1 MTPFLRKQPVS
12 RNQCLLLAILCGLL
26 ISVQAG
32 ADGSTGP
39 AEMLTAMTDRV
50 LVEIRNDPAI
60 LDDDV
65 RTRSLAEE
73 LILPNIDFRVASQW
87 VLGKHWRTASP
98 SQREAFVS
106 EFRAL
111 LVNTYLRS
119 LNKYQDYTVRILS
132 ARPGQPDGR
141 AVVDA
146 EVLQPEGPPIKFLF
160 RLHQRKNDW
169 LVYDIVVEGVS
180 LVATH
185 RSGFATEIRDK
196 GLDSLIAHLVVRNGG
211 EATAAGIAEQ

>member
-1 MTPFLRKQPVS
+1 MTGFLHRQTFS
-12 RNQCLLLAILCGLL
+12 RRHNILCCLVCGMLM
-26 ISVQAG
+26 ITQVG

-39 AEMLTAMTDRV
+39 AKMLANMTDRV
-50 LVEIRNDPAI
+50 LLEIRNDPAI
-60 LDDDV
+60 LDDED
-65 RTRSLAEE
+65 RTRRLAEQM
-73 LILPNIDFRVASQW
+73 ILPNIDFRVASQW

-98 SQREAFVS
+98 SQREAFVD

-119 LNKYQDYTVRILS
+119 LKKYQDYTVRILA

-146 EVLQPEGPPIKFLF
+146 EVLQPEGPPIKVMF
-160 RLHQRKNDW
+160 RLHQQKQDW
-169 LVYDIVVEGVS
+169 QVYDIVIEGVS

-196 GLDSLIAHLVVRNGG
+196 GLDSLIAHLVVRNAS
-211 EATAAGIAEQ
+211 ESTATGAAEQ

>member
-1 MTPFLRKQPVS
+1 MTHFPRKQPVS
-12 RNQCLLLAILCGLL
+12 RSQCLLLSILCGMLM
-26 ISVQAG
+26 SVQAG

-39 AEMLTAMTDRV
+39 VEMLTAMTDRV

-60 LDDDV
+60 LEDDV

-98 SQREAFVS
+98 AQREAFVG

-160 RLHQRKNDW
+160 RLHTRKNDW

-185 RSGFATEIRDK
+185 RSGFATQIRDK
-196 GLDSLIAHLVVRNGG
+196 GLDSLIAHLVVRNGS

>member
-1 MTPFLRKQPVS
+1 MCSLV
-12 RNQCLLLAILCGLL
+12 CGVLM
-26 ISVQAG
+26 IAQAG
-32 ADGSTGP
+32 ADGATGP
-39 AEMLTAMTDRV
+39 AKMLANMTDQV
-50 LVEIRNDPAI
+50 LIEIRNDPAI
-60 LDDDV
+60 LDDED
-65 RTRSLAEE
+65 RTRRLADQ

-98 SQREAFVS
+98 SQREAFVD

-119 LNKYQDYTVRILS
+119 LRKYQDYTVRILA

-146 EVLQPEGPPIKFLF
+146 EVLQPDGPPIKVMF
-160 RLHQRKNDW
+160 RLHRQKRDW
-169 LVYDIVVEGVS
+169 QVYDIVIEGVS

-196 GLDSLIAHLVVRNGG
+196 GLDSLIAHLVVRNAG
-211 EATAAGIAEQ
+211 EATATGAAEQ

>member
-1 MTPFLRKQPVS
+1 MLMITQV
-12 RNQCLLLAILCGLL
+12 
-26 ISVQAG
+26 G

-39 AEMLTAMTDRV
+39 AKMLANMTDRV
-50 LVEIRNDPAI
+50 LLEIRNDPAI
-60 LDDDV
+60 LDDED
-65 RTRSLAEE
+65 RTRRLAEQM
-73 LILPNIDFRVASQW
+73 ILPNIDFRVASQW

-98 SQREAFVS
+98 TQREAFID

-119 LNKYQDYTVRILS
+119 LKKYQDYTVRILA

-146 EVLQPEGPPIKFLF
+146 EVLQPDGPPIKVMF
-160 RLHQRKNDW
+160 RLHQQKQDW
-169 LVYDIVVEGVS
+169 QVYDIVIEGVS

-196 GLDSLIAHLVVRNGG
+196 GLDSLIAHLVVRNAS
-211 EATAAGIAEQ
+211 ESTATGAAEQ

>member
-1 MTPFLRKQPVS
+1 MTPSLGKQPAS
-12 RNQCLLLAILCGLL
+12 RSQCLLLGVLCGMLM
-26 ISVQAG
+26 SMQAR

-39 AEMLTAMTDRV
+39 AEMLATMTDRV
-50 LVEIRNDPAI
+50 LAEIRNNPAI
-60 LDDDV
+60 LDDEA

-73 LILPNIDFRVASQW
+73 LILPHIDFRVASQW

-98 SQREAFVS
+98 SQREAFVG

-119 LNKYQDYTVRILS
+119 LDKYQEYTVRILT
-132 ARPGQPDGR
+132 ARPGQPNGR
-141 AVVDA
+141 AIVDA
-146 EVLQPEGPPIKFLF
+146 EVLQPAGPPIKVLF
-160 RLHQRKNDW
+160 RLHQRKNAW
-169 LVYDIVVEGVS
+169 LVYDIVIEGVS

-196 GLDSLIAHLVVRNGG
+196 GLDSLIAHLEVRNAS
-211 EATAAGIAEQ
+211 EATAAGMAEQ

>member
-1 MTPFLRKQPVS
+1 MLMITQV
-12 RNQCLLLAILCGLL
+12 
-26 ISVQAG
+26 G

-39 AEMLTAMTDRV
+39 AKMLANMTDRV
-50 LVEIRNDPAI
+50 LLEIRNDPAI
-60 LDDDV
+60 LDDED
-65 RTRSLAEE
+65 RTRRLAEQM
-73 LILPNIDFRVASQW
+73 ILPNIDFRVASQW

-98 SQREAFVS
+98 SQREAFVD

-119 LNKYQDYTVRILS
+119 LKKYQDYTVRILA

-146 EVLQPEGPPIKFLF
+146 EVLQAEGPPIKVMF
-160 RLHQRKNDW
+160 RLHQQKRNW
-169 LVYDIVVEGVS
+169 LVYDIVIEGVS

-196 GLDSLIAHLVVRNGG
+196 GLDSLIAHLVVRNAG
-211 EATAAGIAEQ
+211 EATVTGAAEQ

>member
-1 MTPFLRKQPVS
+1 MTHLSLKQPVLRS
-12 RNQCLLLAILCGLL
+12 QCLLLGILCGMLM
-26 ISVQAG
+26 SVQAG

-39 AEMLTAMTDRV
+39 AEMLTVMTDRV

-60 LDDDV
+60 LDNED
-65 RTRSLAEE
+65 RTRSLADE

-98 SQREAFVS
+98 SQREAFVG

-111 LVNTYLRS
+111 LVNTYLHS
-119 LNKYQDYTVRILS
+119 LKKYQGNTVRILA
-132 ARPGQPDGR
+132 ARPGQPQGR

-146 EVLQPEGPPIKFLF
+146 EVLQPDGPLIKVVF
-160 RLHQRKNDW
+160 RLHRRKNDW
-169 LVYDIVVEGVS
+169 LVYDIVIEGIS

-196 GLDSLIAHLVVRNGG
+196 GLDSLIAHLVVRNAG
-211 EATAAGIAEQ
+211 EATATGTAEQ

>member
-1 MTPFLRKQPVS
+1 MTPFTRKQPVS
-12 RNQCLLLAILCGLL
+12 RSLCLLLGMLCSLL
-26 ISVQAG
+26 MSVQAG

-39 AEMLTAMTDRV
+39 AEMLAAMTDRV
-50 LVEIRNDPAI
+50 LVEIRNSPAI
-60 LDDDV
+60 LDDEA

-73 LILPNIDFRVASQW
+73 LILPHIDFHVASQW

-98 SQREAFVS
+98 SQREAFTG

-111 LVNTYLRS
+111 LLNTYLRS
-119 LNKYQDYTVRILS
+119 LNKYQDYSVRILT

-146 EVLQPEGPPIKFLF
+146 EVLRPDGPPIKVLF

-169 LVYDIVVEGVS
+169 LVYDIVIEGVS

-185 RSGFATEIRDK
+185 RSGFASEIRDK
-196 GLDSLIAHLVVRNGG
+196 GLDSLIAQLVVRNAG
-211 EATAAGIAEQ
+211 EATASGTAEP

>member
-1 MTPFLRKQPVS
+1 MTPFPRKQSVS
-12 RNQCLLLAILCGLL
+12 RSQCLLLGILCGLL
-26 ISVQAG
+26 MSVQAG

-39 AEMLTAMTDRV
+39 LEMLTAMTDRV
-50 LVEIRNDPAI
+50 LVEIRNNPAI
-60 LDDDV
+60 LEDDV

-98 SQREAFVS
+98 SQREAFVG

-119 LNKYQDYTVRILS
+119 LNKYQDYNVRILA

-146 EVLQPEGPPIKFLF
+146 EVLQPDAPPIKVLF
-160 RLHQRKNDW
+160 RLHQRKHHW
-169 LVYDIVVEGVS
+169 LVYDIVIEGVS

-196 GLDSLIAHLVVRNGG
+196 GLDSLIAHLVMRNGN